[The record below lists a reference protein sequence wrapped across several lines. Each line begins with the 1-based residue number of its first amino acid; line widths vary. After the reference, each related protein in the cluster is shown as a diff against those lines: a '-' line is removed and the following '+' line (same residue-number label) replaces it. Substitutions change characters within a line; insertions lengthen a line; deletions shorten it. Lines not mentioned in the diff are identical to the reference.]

1 MVGKRK
7 SFPLPSE
14 IRDIPGTEGW
24 QSMYPYFTRVQPE
37 DDQHFWFYNAM
48 HFPEPMPAFDM
59 LTAEVPYTSY
69 GAFTTRIFA
78 FPTTLGV
85 DHRVV
90 NGRIYITAKPV
101 TDPKEV
107 EARLNIF
114 QERAGYYY
122 QNWTAIYQEWKGRM
136 TALIDEL
143 KAIKVPELPDI
154 EPITAVTEKRGVGQ
168 NHSVRKSFNRCIEG
182 FSKMWH
188 YHFEMLLLG
197 YGAYLVFF
205 QFCKKVF
212 PEITDQTVTRMVTGM
227 DVLMFR
233 PDQELK
239 RLARLAIESASTVS
253 SATTP
258 IRATSSSRSSKWAS
272 PAAIGWQNSEVA

>member
-168 NHSVRKSFNRCIEG
+168 NHYVR
-182 FSKMWH
+182 
-188 YHFEMLLLG
+188 
-197 YGAYLVFF
+197 
-205 QFCKKVF
+205 
-212 PEITDQTVTRMVTGM
+212 EILQSLYRGVLK
-227 DVLMFR
+227 DVALPLR
-233 PDQELK
+233 D
-239 RLARLAIESASTVS
+239 ASTRLRRIPRLFSVLQEGI
-253 SATTP
+253 P
-258 IRATSSSRSSKWAS
+258 
-272 PAAIGWQNSEVA
+272 